1 MTPLFQSTRPRGA
14 RPVQGAKTY
23 EHQAVSIHAPARGAT
38 KDWPDLFRQILFQST
53 RPRGARLSRGQKPMN
68 IKQFQST
75 RPRGARRPCGRFGGL
90 CMLFQSTRPRG
101 ARLGTGVGRYSVIL
115 VSIHAPARG
124 ATTHKSHPT
133 LNKSGFNPRARAG
146 RDFIREF
153 MGRDDALFQS
163 TRPRGARRSRLIL
176 IGIRH
181 CFNPRARAG
190 RDVQHAVA
198 PDAANDVSIH
208 APARGA
214 TYFTPFW
221 SSRIVSFN
229 PRARAGRDHLI
240 VKVNPLK

>member
-1 MTPLFQSTRPRGA
+1 LAGFVQANTVSIHAPARGA
-14 RPVQGAKTY
+14 TVQGAKTY

-38 KDWPDLFRQILFQST
+38 PLRAVRWL
-53 RPRGARLSRGQKPMN
+53 MH
-68 IKQFQST
+68 
-75 RPRGARRPCGRFGGL
+75 
-90 CMLFQSTRPRG
+90 
-101 ARLGTGVGRYSVIL
+101 V

-124 ATTHKSHPT
+124 ATEP
-133 LNKSGFNPRARAG
+133 FN
-146 RDFIREF
+146 INWYQ
-153 MGRDDALFQS
+153 ALFQS